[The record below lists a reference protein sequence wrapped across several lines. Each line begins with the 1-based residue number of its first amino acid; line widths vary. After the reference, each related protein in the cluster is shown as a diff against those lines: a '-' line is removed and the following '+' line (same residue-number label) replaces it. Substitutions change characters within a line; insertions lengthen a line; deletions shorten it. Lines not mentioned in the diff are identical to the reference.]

1 MRNGIKVTGFDFEQI
16 AIYLRPQFNVKTVIQ
31 ATSLADC
38 DFYKVYLCSS
48 VYMFVCLCVCVK
60 DECLARA
67 STWWNELRKNEKL

>member
-31 ATSLADC
+31 ATTEVLQTVT
-38 DFYKVYLCSS
+38 FTKFIS

-67 STWWNELRKNEKL
+67 STWWNELSECRR